1 VWRLSHS
8 AGGSA
13 GAGIACLL
21 VGALLVVSCGTL
33 PRPFQPAR
41 KPPPPS
47 AELKPTI
54 DQPGY
59 ALLFPDAKPPQ
70 SSNSD
75 NALLPGPPIAVMPVD
90 GAPGDGRE
98 ALTRAMA
105 RSLKQAG
112 HPVTEDFDAAALILA
127 GSVYVAP
134 NGAGQEAVTIEWS
147 LMHPDGRRLGTI
159 SQENTIPAGTLDGAW
174 GPVAGAIAAGGADGI
189 VALVQE
195 AVLQNK

>member
-1 VWRLSHS
+1 MKS
-8 AGGSA
+8 
-13 GAGIACLL
+13 
-21 VGALLVVSCGTL
+21 
-33 PRPFQPAR
+33 
-41 KPPPPS
+41 
-47 AELKPTI
+47 TI

-59 ALLFPDAKPPQ
+59 ALLFPDAKPQDP
-70 SSNSD
+70 SNSD
-75 NALLPGPPIAVMPVD
+75 NAALPGPPIAVMPVD

-98 ALTRAMA
+98 ALTRAMI
-105 RSLKQAG
+105 RSLAQAG

-174 GPVAGAIAAGGADGI
+174 GPVADAIAAGGADGI